1 MYRPGSSPPA
11 TRVQRSRLGP
21 IDSSRGFGSRSRS
34 PSPRGRHHRSPPSRR
49 SSHRSHRSPSPRRFS
64 RTYSLDQP
72 SYSPRQRSR
81 SPRQRSGSSVE
92 KYLRALI
99 ENGTSSS
106 ADNLSNVNRDN
117 SSDGP
122 IFSRALSHPW
132 NLERGFFHEENSSR
146 LFSMGHD
153 KDYYNRDI
161 FGAQLDRSINS
172 ELLQDQSRENYRG
185 GEQDSK
191 YFQYDRKDRLFDE
204 SIKSQALLAET
215 EKYRKQSPNRSLNLM
230 DVDEDFHKLE
240 RIRRKREEDLQRRNI
255 RTDYPIPDSANQEQS
270 SKSRHHYRSE
280 KTPAVPLKSIL
291 KKRSDDSST
300 QDSGNFSKEKE
311 PPESTLESVNQHGDF
326 LLPHERAS
334 QDGSGFSSTVGT
346 VIDSTYTPD
355 KRLDPFPDNIEDE
368 EKFLYGDDD
377 GDSNN
382 SLPSQK
388 LMLSE
393 KKEPVTEKVNSP
405 PPASLSVKPEIL
417 EQSSPEYDKIRDLLK
432 TIGLDIGVA
441 EVGKL
446 AARTEERLY
455 GKKTTYSPDHHSV
468 ANHKAELWKRQKHS
482 LSPFDSFPSAKANNI
497 TKLGQNNPTG
507 TCEQSGVPG
516 CLIPSAPPSF
526 LDIPPGPTSASCQ
539 NVPYVS
545 TFTPNRFFPNCASLP
560 VVLPNYDVYQRHMG
574 YATSGWCAQQVNSVC
589 PNKPQ
594 VANLAKLKGKCTNP
608 NLRIINTTAIT
619 KNPSQAASTMVPRRT
634 RCKKRAKRRKCDEK
648 NQTPLMQM
656 IIKEREALE
665 CTQISQQN
673 KLFYQKIELDRLSEQ
688 QVMMLLKKGKKED
701 PLLMELSKLK
711 ENIAKEV
718 ARLEMSINAIKE
730 KQGELNKVA
739 HIIETNDFENS
750 EKLSSENKDSSE
762 NNLQN
767 NPQSEERTFDSVKS

>member
-1 MYRPGSSPPA
+1 M
-11 TRVQRSRLGP
+11 LCH
-21 IDSSRGFGSRSRS
+21 F
-34 PSPRGRHHRSPPSRR
+34 
-49 SSHRSHRSPSPRRFS
+49 RFYTDIGKA
-64 RTYSLDQP
+64 RYFVELVNEVAFAADYFKTYSLDQP

-81 SPRQRSGSSVE
+81 SPHQRSESSVE

-99 ENGTSSS
+99 ENGTSSP
-106 ADNLSNVNRDN
+106 ADNLSNVNRDD
-117 SSDGP
+117 SYDGP

-146 LFSMGHD
+146 LFSTGHD

-161 FGAQLDRSINS
+161 FGAQLDRSINN
-172 ELLQDQSRENYRG
+172 ELLQDQSRENNRG
-185 GEQDSK
+185 GEQESK
-191 YFQYDRKDRLFDE
+191 YFQYDRKDRLFDG

-215 EKYRKQSPNRSLNLM
+215 EKYRKQSPNRSLSLM
-230 DVDEDFHKLE
+230 YADEDFHKLE

-255 RTDYPIPDSANQEQS
+255 RTDYPIADSANQEQS
-270 SKSRHHYRSE
+270 SESQHHYRSE

-291 KKRSDDSST
+291 KKRSDNSSIQALLVRYVSAKYFT
-300 QDSGNFSKEKE
+300 HKNAFPSEQDSGNFSKEKE

-334 QDGSGFSSTVGT
+334 QDGSGFSDTVGI

-382 SLPSQK
+382 CLPSQK

-393 KKEPVTEKVNSP
+393 KKEPVSEKVNSP
-405 PPASLSVKPEIL
+405 PPATLSVKPEIL

-455 GKKTTYSPDHHSV
+455 GKKPTYSPDHHSV
-468 ANHKAELWKRQKHS
+468 TNHKAELWKGQKHS

-507 TCEQSGVPG
+507 ICEQSDVPG
-516 CLIPSAPPSF
+516 FLIPSAPPSF

-574 YATSGWCAQQVNSVC
+574 HATSDWCAQQVNSVC
-589 PNKPQ
+589 PNKPE
-594 VANLAKLKGKCTNP
+594 VANLAKLAKLKSKCTNP
-608 NLRIINTTAIT
+608 NLRIINTIAIS
-619 KNPSQAASTMVPRRT
+619 KKPSQAASTMVHQRT
-634 RCKKRAKRRKCDEK
+634 R
-648 NQTPLMQM
+648 L
-656 IIKEREALE
+656 
-665 CTQISQQN
+665 
-673 KLFYQKIELDRLSEQ
+673 
-688 QVMMLLKKGKKED
+688 VMLLKKGKKED

-711 ENIAKEV
+711 ENIAKAV
-718 ARLEMSINAIKE
+718 AQLEMSINAIKE
-730 KQGELNKVA
+730 KQVELNKAA
-739 HIIETNDFENS
+739 HILEMNAFEKS

-767 NPQSEERTFDSVKS
+767 NPQSEERTFDSVKVHF

>member
-11 TRVQRSRLGP
+11 TRIQRSWLGP

-34 PSPRGRHHRSPPSRR
+34 PSPWGRHHRSPPSRR

-72 SYSPRQRSR
+72 SYSPRQRSC
-81 SPRQRSGSSVE
+81 SPAQRSESSVE

-99 ENGTSSS
+99 ENGRSSP
-106 ADNLSNVNRDN
+106 ADNLSNVNRDD

-132 NLERGFFHEENSSR
+132 NFERGFFHEENSSR
-146 LFSMGHD
+146 PFSMGHD

-161 FGAQLDRSINS
+161 FRAQLDRSINS
-172 ELLQDQSRENYRG
+172 ELLQDQSRENNRG
-185 GEQDSK
+185 GGQESK

-215 EKYRKQSPNRSLNLM
+215 EKYRKQSLNRSPSLM
-230 DVDEDFHKLE
+230 YVDEDFHKLE
-240 RIRRKREEDLQRRNI
+240 RIRRKREDFQRRNI
-255 RTDYPIPDSANQEQS
+255 STDYPIPDSANQEQS
-270 SKSRHHYRSE
+270 SESRHHYRYE

-300 QDSGNFSKEKE
+300 QDSGNFSKEKK

-326 LLPHERAS
+326 LLPHEKAS
-334 QDGSGFSSTVGT
+334 QVGSGFS
-346 VIDSTYTPD
+346 VIDSTYPPD

-382 SLPSQK
+382 CLHSQK
-388 LMLSE
+388 LTLSE
-393 KKEPVTEKVNSP
+393 KKEPVREKVNSP
-405 PPASLSVKPEIL
+405 PPSSLSVKPETL

-441 EVGKL
+441 EIGKL

-455 GKKTTYSPDHHSV
+455 GKKTTCSPHHHTV
-468 ANHKAELWKRQKHS
+468 ANHKAELWKRQKPS
-482 LSPFDSFPSAKANNI
+482 LSPFDSFPSAKPVYNN
-497 TKLGQNNPTG
+497 TAKLGQNNPTG
-507 TCEQSGVPG
+507 ICKQSGVPG
-516 CLIPSAPPSF
+516 FLIPSAPPSF
-526 LDIPPGPTSASCQ
+526 LDIPPGPPSGSCQ

-574 YATSGWCAQQVNSVC
+574 YATPGWCAQQVNSVH
-589 PNKPQ
+589 PNKPE
-594 VANLAKLKGKCTNP
+594 VAKLAKLKGKCTNP
-608 NLRIINTTAIT
+608 NLRIINTIAIG
-619 KNPSQAASTMVPRRT
+619 KKPSQAASTMVHSQT
-634 RCKKRAKRRKCDEK
+634 KSKKKAKRRKCDEK
-648 NQTPLMQM
+648 NQTTPMEKV
-656 IIKEREALE
+656 INEREAL
-665 CTQISQQN
+665 TSAKLSQQK
-673 KLFYQKIELDRLSEQ
+673 KLFYQRIELDRLSKQ
-688 QVMMLLKKGKKED
+688 QVMMLLKKREKED
-701 PLLMELSKLK
+701 PLLVELSRLK
-711 ENIAKEV
+711 ENIETEV
-718 ARLEMSINAIKE
+718 AQLEMNIKAIKE
-730 KQGELNKVA
+730 KQDELNKVA
-739 HIIETNDFENS
+739 DILETDAS
-750 EKLSSENKDSSE
+750 EKSQKLSSENEDSSE

-767 NPQSEERTFDSVKS
+767 NPQSEEKTFDSIKS